1 MELDAM
7 QYTKII
13 TTEDGGSTM
22 QIESQDLSSV
32 EYMPGRPSIDLSEAV
47 VAQSARFAR
56 APAGWVGDWHPV
68 PRYQIVIGLSG
79 NMEFETTD
87 GQRCQIGAGDV
98 IHFEDVEG
106 KGHFSKVTGD
116 EAWSSVVIALD

>member
-1 MELDAM
+1 M

-13 TTEDGGSTM
+13 ATEDGGSTM
-22 QIESQDLSSV
+22 QIEAPVLSSV
-32 EYMPGRPSIDLSEAV
+32 EYMPGRPSIDLSETV
-47 VAQSARFAR
+47 DAQSVTFAR
-56 APAGWVGDWHPV
+56 APVGWVGDWHPV
-68 PRYQIVIGLSG
+68 PRLQVVIGLAG

-98 IHFEDVEG
+98 IHFEDVTG

-116 EAWSSVVIALD
+116 EDWLSAVVALGP